1 MGNAFA
7 KKFVGSAMGY
17 DPKLLDQFISEY
29 STKLM
34 GQGPIQPPMDDL
46 DLKAILQEI
55 GTQSTANS
63 VAERGS
69 QDYFSKKYGPQY
81 FGFSKEMMEVLFPN
95 DPEVTPDLSPEEATA
110 PKERTI
116 DEMMKEA
123 TAPKERTID
132 GEPHKLVYVN
142 PQEERALFA
151 AGGSGE
157 MTEDGIPAY
166 GWWSDNVGDGNSFGQ
181 SVSNTFGGTNYIG
194 GIETTK
200 LDSNNNSIRPSIN
213 RGGGYAGNSSDNDTY
228 TPPVYTPP
236 VYTPPQPTAAEI
248 EAGKRSSA
256 LSGLTGKYNAYND
269 SVNTFNQNF
278 DDYQTMFDENSG
290 TINNATI
297 ANIYDDPD
305 TEENENYFDNYNTMF
320 RDAASD
326 LNSFSLAAPSLSSGG
341 YTFGASE
348 LPTLSEASDY
358 SGLASNF
365 SGLSNALSGLQTG
378 RANEVSRIGD
388 LASSMQ
394 GDLGTI
400 GYDIGRLQNSDG
412 TYDLGQANS
421 TSNIDRLLYNLGQ
434 ERSGFNSLISDQI
447 DDPFTSFDTNYQGA
461 TGTLSG
467 FNTAVGNER
476 SRIDTYNQG
485 LFDYADTLLGDDSLG
500 GYDIS
505 SGSALDTLKREI
517 DGRQRQAGRFDSE
530 LGFDFG
536 DSLSEVQGLED
547 QLDALIGERDTEQA
561 KIDNYRTSIDDTAF
575 DYGQSAAGLG
585 IADIDKI
592 DTLNNQIAALK
603 TQAGRF
609 KNPLSF
615 DFSDVTGEGS
625 ALAGVEG
632 SLSGLLADRE
642 TEQSRI
648 GAEGTRLG
656 GLYSEYNNLFG
667 GDAENDVAGLNISN
681 IDQLNELRRNID
693 AAQLGASRF
702 DSELST
708 NDAFRYPLEDLSSL
722 EGNVDQMLIDRRDEL
737 SRIENAQTNFGNAAD
752 AAERSAGSGNYY
764 SKAALDAIQE
774 RITSGQRD
782 ISEFDSLLD
791 YNFGAAGS
799 DGTAVQDYV
808 DSQGLLDDLISK
820 RGSAIDDIEGGI
832 TGSVADL
839 DSTELYNEDAMLDM
853 LSDLTGRGNDLAYY
867 SGGRVGDLTN
877 NISTNKGLVNDRL
890 DELYGQRDQYEADA
904 LEMLTSLG
912 DSDYGRAN
920 YDEYA
925 GLIEPLRGNIDLY
938 GATQASDELRGLDT
952 ELSRRLGLV
961 EADEAA
967 VQSRL
972 AAEGQGYGFE
982 GDYALTDPLTE
993 AGYYNLYNEEEEEEL
1008 DEFGNPI
1015 SAFSTNVRAA

>member
-1 MGNAFA
+1 MGSFSRQALG
-7 KKFVGSAMGY
+7 KQY
-17 DPKLLDQFISEY
+17 D
-29 STKLM
+29 
-34 GQGPIQPPMDDL
+34 
-46 DLKAILQEI
+46 
-55 GTQSTANS
+55 
-63 VAERGS
+63 
-69 QDYFSKKYGPQY
+69 
-81 FGFSKEMMEVLFPN
+81 GFSDELMAQLFPN
-95 DPEVTPDLSPEEATA
+95 GLEDRDISRRAYATDYTTPNLPPRSDILEYLQPTPSLRDMELGNIEGTNGLRFDHLQGGPDSFQLQPLATA
-110 PKERTI
+110 PKERVI
-116 DEMMKEA
+116 M
-123 TAPKERTID
+123 
-132 GEPHKLVYVN
+132 GQPHALAYIN
-142 PQEERALFA
+142 PEEERMLMEE
-151 AGGSGE
+151 GGQGT
-157 MTEDGIPAY
+157 MTKEGIPAY
-166 GWWSDNVGDGNSFGQ
+166 WTATEPSTWGDGNGYE
-181 SVSNTFGGTNYIG
+181 GIG
-194 GIETTK
+194 
-200 LDSNNNSIRPSIN
+200 DFNASNNTTGGAAGVGTN
-213 RGGGYAGNSSDNDTY
+213 RGGRGSEVESGSNNHPDAGNSSDNDGNNDY
-228 TPPVYTPP
+228 EKRLIAARAA
-236 VYTPPQPTAAEI
+236 QAAKQTAAQA
-248 EAGKRSSA
+248 EAAKRSSA

-348 LPTLSEASDY
+348 LPTLAEVSDY
-358 SGLASNF
+358 SALASNF
-365 SGLSNALSGLQTG
+365 SGLSDTLSGLQTG
-378 RANEVSRIGD
+378 RANEVTRIGD
-388 LASSMQ
+388 LASSLQ
-394 GDLGTI
+394 GDLGAV
-400 GYDIGRLQNSDG
+400 GYDISNLQNTDG
-412 TYDLGQANS
+412 TYDLSQAGS
-421 TSNIDRLLYNLGQ
+421 TSNVDRLLYNLGQ
-434 ERSGFNSLISDQI
+434 ERGGFSSLISDQI
-447 DDPFTSFDTNYQGA
+447 DDPFTSFDTNYQDA
-461 TGTLSG
+461 SGTLSG
-467 FNTAVGNER
+467 FNAAVDDER

-500 GYDIS
+500 GYDIT
-505 SGSALDTLKREI
+505 SGSALDTLKRQI
-517 DGRQRQAGRFDSE
+517 DGKQRQAGRFDSE

-536 DSLSEVQGLED
+536 DSLTEVQGLED
-547 QLDALIGERDTEQA
+547 QLDTLIAERDTEQA

-592 DTLNNQIAALK
+592 NTLNKQIAALK

-625 ALAGVEG
+625 ALASVEG

-648 GAEGTRLG
+648 DEEGTRLG
-656 GLYSEYNNLFG
+656 GLYSGYNTLFG

-708 NDAFRYPLEDLSSL
+708 DDAFRYPLEDLSSL

-737 SRIENAQTNFGNAAD
+737 SRIDNAQTNFGNAAD
-752 AAERSAGSGNYY
+752 AAERSAASGNYY

-799 DGTAVQDYV
+799 DGTAVQDYL
-808 DSQGLLDDLISK
+808 DSQVLLDDLVSK

-832 TGSVADL
+832 TGSIADL

-867 SGGRVGDLTN
+867 SGGRVGDLTK

-890 DELYGQRDQYEADA
+890 DDLYGQRDQYEADA

-912 DSDYGRAN
+912 DSDYGRTN

-925 GLIEPLRGNIDLY
+925 GLIEPLRDNIDLY

-952 ELSRRLGLV
+952 ELARRLGLV

-967 VQSRL
+967 VQSRQAL
-972 AAEGQGYGFE
+972 ESQNADFT